1 MRRSPLTEE
10 DKGAEWSQKGPRNL
24 CRESYWLAEASTGPT
39 LLNESGNP
47 SKGKAVFPKG
57 QNGLSGP
64 LTDFSF
70 SLLFVYYLFIIIII
84 VVVVVV
90 ILCALVVYL
99 PVCLGGCQISELQTV
114 MSCTWVLGTEPRSVL
129 WKNRQCS

>member
-64 LTDFSF
+64 LTDF
-70 SLLFVYYLFIIIII
+70 LLFLFSAFDFS
-84 VVVVVV
+84 VKCKNS
-90 ILCALVVYL
+90 LSALN
-99 PVCLGGCQISELQTV
+99 SEEFFLFF
-114 MSCTWVLGTEPRSVL
+114 S
-129 WKNRQCS
+129 K